1 MKYAN
6 INRTGAGGTRRC
18 RSRRVRD
25 AQLVRLETELSAQR
39 AEVAALREENYD
51 LERRLRKVEQWQYD
65 QGPWTSSPR
74 METTPEVFSAC
85 ELNSNDDND
94 NAGDMSVGS
103 VTTSHTSMST
113 VTTTIRSSNTRS
125 ASSSTGSRWCGTPR
139 SGRTMSSST
148 RRSSL
153 QQLQEEY
160 ATSTETLESSQ
171 TE

>member
-113 VTTTIRSSNTRS
+113 VTTTIT
-125 ASSSTGSRWCGTPR
+125 SSSTGSRWCGTPR
-139 SGRTMSSST
+139 SGWSKSSST
-148 RRSSL
+148 KRTSL

-160 ATSTETLESSQ
+160 ATTTETLESSQ
-171 TE
+171 TD